1 MNGILVRVSLALGL
15 LLACLFVLSCGGGS
29 SNRVLESI
37 SVSPQA
43 GNGLVQYIATG
54 TFSAPPVKVTPLPVN
69 WCVQNPK
76 SASPALCAPPS
87 TPPVITSQGSATCG
101 TLTFSVSVFAE
112 APADPRLPLNAQ
124 GVPGVIGTATLGCP

>member
-1 MNGILVRVSLALGL
+1 MNGILVRVSLALAL
-15 LLACLFVLSCGGGS
+15 LLAALFMLSCGGS

-43 GNGLVQYIATG
+43 GNGQAQFVATG

-76 SASPALCAPPS
+76 SASPALCAPSS
-87 TPPVITSQGSATCG
+87 TP
-101 TLTFSVSVFAE
+101 L
-112 APADPRLPLNAQ
+112 
-124 GVPGVIGTATLGCP
+124 